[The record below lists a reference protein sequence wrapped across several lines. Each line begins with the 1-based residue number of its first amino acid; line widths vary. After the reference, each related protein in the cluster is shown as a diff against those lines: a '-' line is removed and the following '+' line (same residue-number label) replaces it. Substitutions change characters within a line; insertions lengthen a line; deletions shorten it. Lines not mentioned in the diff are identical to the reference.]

1 MRKLY
6 TYAIMLLLICSAGC
20 TRYINDDGK
29 DIDVGGY
36 TVFDTN
42 LESVEIFPGSNVAKT
57 WEESSE
63 IGVFGSDL
71 GANEKYVL
79 VKGSS
84 GKTQAVA
91 YGKVVEGET
100 VQAYFPYDAAVSRQ
114 ADGGITCELPRIQA
128 YEPDV
133 ELIEHYLNYCPK
145 AYASLSDDGALK
157 FSYPMGVMKVSFDF
171 DEILNITSIALRSSG
186 KLSGRLSI
194 TEDGSINT
202 SEVSS
207 SDIQL
212 DLGGNAIPTKTGGAL
227 TPFFFVLPP
236 GTYSD
241 VNLTIEVISLEETFE
256 VALFDLSVPRI
267 NGKDFRV
274 ASVEVT
280 SSTLPSFDVV
290 NGYHE

>member
-91 YGKVVEGET
+91 YGKVVKG
-100 VQAYFPYDAAVSRQ
+100 
-114 ADGGITCELPRIQA
+114 
-128 YEPDV
+128 
-133 ELIEHYLNYCPK
+133 
-145 AYASLSDDGALK
+145 
-157 FSYPMGVMKVSFDF
+157 
-171 DEILNITSIALRSSG
+171 
-186 KLSGRLSI
+186 
-194 TEDGSINT
+194 
-202 SEVSS
+202 
-207 SDIQL
+207 
-212 DLGGNAIPTKTGGAL
+212 
-227 TPFFFVLPP
+227 
-236 GTYSD
+236 
-241 VNLTIEVISLEETFE
+241 
-256 VALFDLSVPRI
+256 
-267 NGKDFRV
+267 
-274 ASVEVT
+274 
-280 SSTLPSFDVV
+280 
-290 NGYHE
+290 